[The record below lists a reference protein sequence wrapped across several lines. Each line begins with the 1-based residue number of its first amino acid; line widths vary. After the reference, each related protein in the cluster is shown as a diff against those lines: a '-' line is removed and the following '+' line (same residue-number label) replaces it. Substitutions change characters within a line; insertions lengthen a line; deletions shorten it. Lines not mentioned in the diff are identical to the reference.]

1 MPKPLRSKRH
11 KRLRALL
18 KEARLKAGLT
28 QEEVAAALGYPQS
41 YIAKIEGGERRLEVV
56 EFIALC
62 EVIDIKPELILNQ
75 LQFA

>member
-11 KRLRALL
+11 KLLRALL

-28 QEEVAAALGYPQS
+28 QEEVAVLLGYPQS

-62 EVIDIKPELILNQ
+62 EVIEVEPAAVIKKILN
-75 LQFA
+75 